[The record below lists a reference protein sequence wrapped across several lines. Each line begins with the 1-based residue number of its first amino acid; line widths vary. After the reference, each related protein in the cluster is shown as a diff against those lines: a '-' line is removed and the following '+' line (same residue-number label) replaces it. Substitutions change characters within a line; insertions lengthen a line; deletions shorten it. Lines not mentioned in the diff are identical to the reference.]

1 MKKILGSLTII
12 GLTLAL
18 ATGLSRAFF
27 SDTET
32 SRDNTLTAGK
42 IDLLIDNTSYYNG
55 APNGNTTWTPENLTN
70 HLFFNFTDI
79 KPGDWGEDT
88 ISLYVDDN
96 DAWACMK
103 ISLTADDDNTC
114 TDPEDDA
121 GVDPSCNEPDGDLF
135 DGELGKSMTFI
146 FWADDGD
153 NVLEQNEVEKI
164 FKKGQPHSLFDGS
177 NWVISDSTGNIWD
190 NTITP
195 LDPTKTYYIGKAWCF
210 GVLDLDPVAT
220 GAGVDPTV
228 NPGVKC
234 DGTLVNNATQT
245 DILLADVEFSAEQSR
260 NNSEFMCGPKLCQ
273 TRWADSVVKNV
284 QGKRKDGTNV
294 LATRT
299 NPVTGL
305 VAQTAGN
312 PYDSPVTE
320 GTFYSLGF
328 LTNGALGNY
337 VIVSFNSAVFDFP
350 GNDLKIYEVTGGTV
364 YPDEKIMVEVSKDN
378 STWTTLNPNPGV
390 RDQVYDINGQI
401 DWFKYVKITAVSDIN
416 LFESTADDYDLDG
429 VQAVCNPV

>member
-88 ISLYVDDN
+88 ISLHVDDN

-135 DGELGKSMTFI
+135 DGELGKTLTFI

-153 NVLEQNEVEKI
+153 NVLETNEVDKI
-164 FKKGQPHSLFDGS
+164 FKVGTPKSLFTS
-177 NWVISDSTGNIWD
+177 NNWTISDSVFNIWQGAPS
-190 NTITP
+190 P
-195 LDPTKTYYIGKAWCF
+195 LVGTQTYFIGKAWCF
-210 GVLDLDPVAT
+210 GALGLNPVAT
-220 GAGVDPTV
+220 GQGQNPSV
-228 NPGVKC
+228 NSGITC
-234 DGTLVNNATQT
+234 NGTLNKNDTQT
-245 DILLADVEFSAEQSR
+245 DILTADVEFIATQSR
-260 NNSEFMCGPKLCQ
+260 NNSAYVCDPNWLF
-273 TRWADSVVKNV
+273 
-284 QGKRKDGTNV
+284 
-294 LATRT
+294 
-299 NPVTGL
+299 
-305 VAQTAGN
+305 
-312 PYDSPVTE
+312 E
-320 GTFYSLGF
+320 GTAKDPNAPQLGAIKYKGYPAGYEFWFTPNTGISFYIAGHKYHNF
-328 LTNGALGNY
+328 YEVNPAVVGDWCGTTVVPNRTPYNLTGHTGETVY
-337 VIVSFNSAVFDFP
+337 WKVFD
-350 GNDLKIYEVTGGTV
+350 VTGG
-364 YPDEKIMVEVSKDN
+364 E
-378 STWTTLNPNPGV
+378 PGV
-390 RDQVYDINGQI
+390 
-401 DWFKYVKITAVSDIN
+401 
-416 LFESTADDYDLDG
+416 L
-429 VQAVCNPV
+429 VCS